1 MYSIVLRQLNGI
13 NNGVQTTHGVCE
25 YVNKYWDT
33 PELQKWIKQDK
44 TLVVLNGGV
53 YQNMMDIIDELKN
66 NGIKFATFEE
76 EDLNN
81 LTTSICVLAD
91 ERVWDREEYPSYENW
106 FNYNTDDR
114 DSLEYGDLYQ
124 REHDYEEFV
133 GGKDIVVLKRLLNGM
148 RTI

>member
-1 MYSIVLRQLNGI
+1 MEHQYKMYSIVLRQLNGI

-25 YVNKYWDT
+25 YVSKYWNT

-53 YQNMMDIIDELKN
+53 YQNMIAIIDELKN

-91 ERVWDREEYPSYENW
+91 ERVWDREAYPSFDNW
-106 FNYNTDDR
+106 VNYTTDIK
-114 DSLEYGDLYQ
+114 Q
-124 REHDYEEFV
+124 IEHDYEEFV
-133 GGKDIVVLKRLLNGM
+133 GGNENVVLKRLLNGM